1 MSTQMLNMLFYYKIM
16 NVAVGKL
23 KTVFEINGTSLPLVA
38 PRRGAGAAN
47 ADKGICLK
55 KRFISICLNTIWI
68 I

>member
-38 PRRGAGAAN
+38 PRKEGRKQPMLI
-47 ADKGICLK
+47 KG
-55 KRFISICLNTIWI
+55 FV
-68 I
+68 

>member
-1 MSTQMLNMLFYYKIM
+1 M

-38 PRRGAGAAN
+38 PWRGAGAAN